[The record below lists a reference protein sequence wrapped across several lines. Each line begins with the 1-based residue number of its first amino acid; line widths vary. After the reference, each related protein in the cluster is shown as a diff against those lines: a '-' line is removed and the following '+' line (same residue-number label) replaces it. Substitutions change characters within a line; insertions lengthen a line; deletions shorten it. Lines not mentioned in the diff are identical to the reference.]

1 MEALRNNR
9 PLPTTSKIARFN
21 PFLKNNQI
29 RLGGRLQQFA
39 PLSADVLHPLLLE
52 GNHPF
57 AHETYASKVNSNS
70 TKNQRPLENYRQAT
84 PGISYSQ
91 ILTGQVTEHVAP
103 IPNSAASPST
113 GNFGEIF
120 RSVISIANFDSISH
134 LPWLEFKMDPEQQ
147 IQGESVLFNSV
158 SLEQLKIAVDSVD
171 CTDTAWAILGQIETL
186 LSSLPSYHFSSE
198 DQHKHV
204 NDQILEIRQSARF
217 QVQFFAR
224 KDCENKLNELNNLR
238 QDWDP
243 QSLMQL
249 HDGFKVVRRKQ
260 RSPRKISDDT
270 TSKKQKMVLMETS
283 NQFDS
288 LTIEEPPDFLVEPE
302 NIPVNAT
309 RANVKPNMAPTAATA
324 QQAAHRRER
333 PVPPITIDNIPRKDL
348 LIKQLRDI
356 TSGRITA
363 KIQGTGIKVFP
374 QTTQA
379 YQQVRDF
386 IDKFKLKSFTYQLPE
401 HKELRVVIRGLPE
414 TTPPGDIIQELKNW
428 NILVNS
434 CQVMINRH
442 TRLPMPLFLLTLEKN
457 EENKT
462 IYNIGTLSEVFPP
475 KPTPAVESGAGTT
488 ASIGASLSAF
498 SAPPCRDL
506 LSLVNGFIKISNS
519 TKTRLEK
526 LNEVMALLGE
536 DMTL

>member
-1 MEALRNNR
+1 
-9 PLPTTSKIARFN
+9 
-21 PFLKNNQI
+21 
-29 RLGGRLQQFA
+29 
-39 PLSADVLHPLLLE
+39 
-52 GNHPF
+52 
-57 AHETYASKVNSNS
+57 
-70 TKNQRPLENYRQAT
+70 
-84 PGISYSQ
+84 
-91 ILTGQVTEHVAP
+91 
-103 IPNSAASPST
+103 
-113 GNFGEIF
+113 
-120 RSVISIANFDSISH
+120 
-134 LPWLEFKMDPEQQ
+134 
-147 IQGESVLFNSV
+147 
-158 SLEQLKIAVDSVD
+158 
-171 CTDTAWAILGQIETL
+171 
-186 LSSLPSYHFSSE
+186 
-198 DQHKHV
+198 
-204 NDQILEIRQSARF
+204 
-217 QVQFFAR
+217 
-224 KDCENKLNELNNLR
+224 LR

-309 RANVKPNMAPTAATA
+309 RANAKPNMAPTAATA

-333 PVPPITIDNIPRKDL
+333 PVPPITIDYIPRKDL

-401 HKELRVVIRGLPE
+401 HKELRVVIR
-414 TTPPGDIIQELKNW
+414 
-428 NILVNS
+428 
-434 CQVMINRH
+434 
-442 TRLPMPLFLLTLEKN
+442 
-457 EENKT
+457 
-462 IYNIGTLSEVFPP
+462 GTLSEVFPP

>member
-1 MEALRNNR
+1 
-9 PLPTTSKIARFN
+9 
-21 PFLKNNQI
+21 
-29 RLGGRLQQFA
+29 
-39 PLSADVLHPLLLE
+39 
-52 GNHPF
+52 
-57 AHETYASKVNSNS
+57 
-70 TKNQRPLENYRQAT
+70 
-84 PGISYSQ
+84 
-91 ILTGQVTEHVAP
+91 
-103 IPNSAASPST
+103 
-113 GNFGEIF
+113 
-120 RSVISIANFDSISH
+120 
-134 LPWLEFKMDPEQQ
+134 MDPDQQ
-147 IQGESVLFNSV
+147 IQGESVLFNSM

-204 NDQILEIRQSARF
+204 NDQIIEIRQSARY

-224 KDCENKLNELNNLR
+224 KDCENKLNELNSLR

-270 TSKKQKMVLMETS
+270 TNKKQKMVLMETS

-309 RANVKPNMAPTAATA
+309 RANAKPNMAPTAATA
-324 QQAAHRRER
+324 HQAAHRRER

-363 KIQGTGIKVFP
+363 KIQ
-374 QTTQA
+374 
-379 YQQVRDF
+379 
-386 IDKFKLKSFTYQLPE
+386 
-401 HKELRVVIRGLPE
+401 
-414 TTPPGDIIQELKNW
+414 
-428 NILVNS
+428 
-434 CQVMINRH
+434 
-442 TRLPMPLFLLTLEKN
+442 
-457 EENKT
+457 
-462 IYNIGTLSEVFPP
+462 GTLSEVFPP